1 MISDAIV
8 NIFHVCNLRN
18 VICMADFKTSPT
30 NTVID
35 LQVGRQK
42 MICEWNCVSGIR
54 ALTNILFRFCNA
66 KSSPVIFLPAF
77 HSLKAAAAKREGKVG
92 MLMECLCVHLPLQS
106 GRAGPGCPG
115 KTKRGGKHSSH
126 LQTPMLPAEDTCRR
140 QSHFWRAALQ
150 GTCAVL
156 LQSRS

>member
-77 HSLKAAAAKREGKVG
+77 HSLKAAAKREGKVG
-92 MLMECLCVHLPLQS
+92 MLMECLCMHLPLQS